1 MSQADSVGG
10 YRSGE
15 VHNGPTEVRSGVS
28 LASVTVGIIAALLFL
43 LISSYVSNDA
53 NWNIPSDRAWV
64 STSLTGNDLSGNAW
78 ETPVPEKVKS
88 IQPQSQKDE
97 AAHFSDAL
105 YSADFMNSFAE
116 PT

>member
-1 MSQADSVGG
+1 MSHINVSSA
-10 YRSGE
+10 SGHYDE
-15 VHNGPTEVRSGVS
+15 SEEGVS
-28 LASVTVGIIAALLFL
+28 LATITAGIVAAVLFL

-53 NWNIPSDRAWV
+53 NWATTNSRAWV
-64 STSLTGNDLSGNAW
+64 NTGLTGHELNSNTVS
-78 ETPVPEKVKS
+78 TPARAESVHINKAQEIKS
-88 IQPQSQKDE
+88 KSHNDE

>member
-1 MSQADSVGG
+1 MMSQADGSSG
-10 YRSGE
+10 YCAGE
-15 VHNGPTEVRSGVS
+15 VYSGIS
-28 LASVTVGIIAALLFL
+28 LASVTVGTIAAGLFL

-53 NWNIPSDRAWV
+53 SWNIPSDRAWV
-64 STSLTGNDLSGNAW
+64 STSLTGNDLSGNAGDA
-78 ETPVPEKVKS
+78 PSADKVRK
-88 IQPQSQKDE
+88 IHTQSANDE